1 LSAQEEL
8 LFPKEM
14 VEYFDLTKVEEVEGT
29 LNFHLKELNL
39 APTGY
44 LAEQLESKGFLPEI
58 RVQDFPIRGKKVYYH
73 ILRRRWRVISSG
85 ETISRDW
92 ALVAKGSG
100 TPS

>member
-1 LSAQEEL
+1 
-8 LFPKEM
+8 M
-14 VEYFDLTKVEEVEGT
+14 
-29 LNFHLKELNL
+29 
-39 APTGY
+39 
-44 LAEQLESKGFLPEI
+44 
-58 RVQDFPIRGKKVYYH
+58 RVQNFPIRSKKVYYH